1 MELAYNDVVRKFI
14 DRYTN
19 NLRRSVSYML
29 GAANFYMPI
38 FEEALEAYGLPLELK
53 YLPVIESALHP
64 SVTSHAGASGL
75 WQFMVQTGKNYGL
88 EVNSLVDERRDPI
101 KSSYAAAQYLR
112 DLYKIFG
119 DWNLVIAAYNC
130 GPATINKAMH
140 RANGATDY
148 WQIYRY
154 LPRETQGYVPAF
166 IAANYVM
173 TYYCDHNICPMRS
186 DLPVKSDTIMVSRDV
201 HFKQI
206 AGVTGISIEELRT
219 LNPQYRRDLVNGY
232 SKPSAIRM
240 PQKYI
245 AAFIDMEDSVYA
257 FDSNRLLTKRA
268 EVEVAQVPAVQQP
281 APRNSYVQNQRSTQQ
296 YGMKSKYGRG
306 RHANI
311 AKQTTKKE
319 KHQGRKK
326 RGRKREERTQSVTIQ
341 QGQTLSQLAR
351 KHGTTVDKLRKL
363 NGIKGDNIR
372 AGKPICVK

>member
-1 MELAYNDVVRKFI
+1 
-14 DRYTN
+14 
-19 NLRRSVSYML
+19 
-29 GAANFYMPI
+29 
-38 FEEALEAYGLPLELK
+38 
-53 YLPVIESALHP
+53 
-64 SVTSHAGASGL
+64 
-75 WQFMVQTGKNYGL
+75 
-88 EVNSLVDERRDPI
+88 
-101 KSSYAAAQYLR
+101 
-112 DLYKIFG
+112 
-119 DWNLVIAAYNC
+119 
-130 GPATINKAMH
+130 
-140 RANGATDY
+140 
-148 WQIYRY
+148 
-154 LPRETQGYVPAF
+154 
-166 IAANYVM
+166 M

-372 AGKPICVK
+372 AGKPIRVK